1 MRRKEREVTGTLELN
16 EILSTTQ
23 ICRIALKDE
32 EGLYIVPLN
41 FGYELSDNKLT
52 FYFHSAKTGRKL
64 SAIKKDGQVA
74 FEMDTDHR
82 LISADKACDYGFA
95 YASIIG
101 RGHAEIVSD
110 LEEKKKGLSLLMKH
124 QTGKDFVF
132 DDKSA
137 ASVTVWKVIADQFT
151 GKRHQ

>member
-1 MRRKEREVTGTLELN
+1 MRRKEREVTGDLELN
-16 EILSTTQ
+16 EILSATQ

-41 FGYELSDNKLT
+41 FGYELSDSKLT

-124 QTGKDFVF
+124 QTGKDFVI